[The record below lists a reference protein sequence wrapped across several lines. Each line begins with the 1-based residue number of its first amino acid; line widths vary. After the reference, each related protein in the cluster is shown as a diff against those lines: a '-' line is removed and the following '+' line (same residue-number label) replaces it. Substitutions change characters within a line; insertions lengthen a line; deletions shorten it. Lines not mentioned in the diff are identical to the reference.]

1 MAFISPIFTR
11 VSWDALFSPRRAL
24 VVMNTV
30 QGSIISSM
38 SASGTHMV
46 ESHITAPMSITTE
59 RNISSGPW
67 WASSDIS

>member
-1 MAFISPIFTR
+1 MAVPTLAFISPIFTR

-30 QGSIISSM
+30 QGSIMSSI

-46 ESHITAPMSITTE
+46 ESHITAPMSMITE
-59 RNISSGPW
+59 RNMSSGP
-67 WASSDIS
+67 

>member
-11 VSWDALFSPRRAL
+11 VSWEARLSPRRAL

-30 QGSIISSM
+30 QGSIISSI

-46 ESHITAPMSITTE
+46 ESHITAPVSMSTE

>member
-30 QGSIISSM
+30 QGSIMSSI

-46 ESHITAPMSITTE
+46 ESHITAPVSMSTE
-59 RNISSGPW
+59 RNMSSGP
-67 WASSDIS
+67 